1 MLTSKLLW
9 KQLTTLTT
17 LELRNL
23 YGLNVLRFTKDA
35 KAKRRT
41 LALAAAIALVFL
53 MLLSYVGGLSYGLI
67 FLGLSEVVP
76 AYLITICSIIIFFFG
91 IFKAGSLIFHQNGY
105 DILCSLPVTRTA
117 IVLSRILRMYVENL
131 ILTTAVLLPGLGV
144 YLFLIK
150 PGSLFGLMSLLTIFI
165 LPIAPMAGA
174 ILIGAM
180 VTGISSRM
188 KHKSLMTT
196 ALSLLAV
203 LALILGSS
211 RLSTLENSITPELL
225 KELSGTI
232 TALLEQLYPPAIW
245 LGNAIIQEDFGSLLL
260 CAGLFLGI
268 LGIVSAV
275 VSASFLSIC
284 RSLYSTS
291 AKHNYQMQHLQKNSV
306 LATLCK
312 KELKRYFASS
322 IYVTNTIMGPILGT
336 VLCGAFLF
344 VDLEQITGQLPFTIH
359 MTTIAPFLMAT
370 VFCTMTTTTTAIS
383 MEGKNWWIAKSLPLT
398 AKNILDAKIL
408 MNLIVILPFYLL
420 SEVLLML
427 ALRPSILELLW
438 LFLVPACIILFSC
451 VFGITINLILPV
463 FNWENEIRIVKQSAS
478 AAIGGFGGTLVGI
491 LCMVL
496 TAVVPGEYTAF
507 YNFGI
512 CIVILGITGFLYQRN
527 NQVNLQSL

>member
-1 MLTSKLLW
+1 
-9 KQLTTLTT
+9 
-17 LELRNL
+17 
-23 YGLNVLRFTKDA
+23 
-35 KAKRRT
+35 
-41 LALAAAIALVFL
+41 
-53 MLLSYVGGLSYGLI
+53 
-67 FLGLSEVVP
+67 
-76 AYLITICSIIIFFFG
+76 
-91 IFKAGSLIFHQNGY
+91 
-105 DILCSLPVTRTA
+105 
-117 IVLSRILRMYVENL
+117 
-131 ILTTAVLLPGLGV
+131 
-144 YLFLIK
+144 
-150 PGSLFGLMSLLTIFI
+150 
-165 LPIAPMAGA
+165 
-174 ILIGAM
+174 
-180 VTGISSRM
+180 
-188 KHKSLMTT
+188 
-196 ALSLLAV
+196 
-203 LALILGSS
+203 
-211 RLSTLENSITPELL
+211 
-225 KELSGTI
+225 
-232 TALLEQLYPPAIW
+232 
-245 LGNAIIQEDFGSLLL
+245 
-260 CAGLFLGI
+260 
-268 LGIVSAV
+268 
-275 VSASFLSIC
+275 
-284 RSLYSTS
+284 
-291 AKHNYQMQHLQKNSV
+291 
-306 LATLCK
+306 
-312 KELKRYFASS
+312 
-322 IYVTNTIMGPILGT
+322 MGPILGT

-478 AAIGGFGGTLVGI
+478 ADIGGFGGTLVGI